1 MKSWHRQRS
10 AEGNTKRSNPTLSD
24 RPASRE
30 AKITA
35 SLFREIHKWK
45 LERETALSMQ
55 TKESDGKEIRLGLIS
70 FGTQR
75 KEFSLSLIHI

>member
-1 MKSWHRQRS
+1 MPREIQKDQIRLC
-10 AEGNTKRSNPTLSD
+10 PTGLA
-24 RPASRE
+24 ASRE

-35 SLFREIHKWK
+35 SFFREIHKWK

-75 KEFSLSLIHI
+75 KQFSPVLLQLFCC